1 MKQWFK
7 IIVKDAEGYLE
18 GTEFIKAENEQ
29 EAIAEITENW
39 SDYAYTDDVS
49 EYKLESDRLS
59 YKEQDD
65 CDYRDAVAAFM
76 ADNCTKAEAERHI
89 KNGSEAIKA
98 SEWAQYIKDNDLR
111 DGEGE
116 LLSAEDA
123 EKELDARSV
132 NVNGVEYFLL
142 YVL

>member
-1 MKQWFK
+1 MEMK
-7 IIVKDAEGYLE
+7 
-18 GTEFIKAENEQ
+18 
-29 EAIAEITENW
+29 
-39 SDYAYTDDVS
+39 
-49 EYKLESDRLS
+49 KLVEL
-59 YKEQDD
+59 
-65 CDYRDAVAAFM
+65 FM

-116 LLSAEDA
+116 LLSADDA
-123 EKELDARSV
+123 KKELDARSV
-132 NVNGVEYFLL
+132 TVDGVEYFLL

>member
-1 MKQWFK
+1 MGMK
-7 IIVKDAEGYLE
+7 
-18 GTEFIKAENEQ
+18 
-29 EAIAEITENW
+29 
-39 SDYAYTDDVS
+39 
-49 EYKLESDRLS
+49 KLVEL
-59 YKEQDD
+59 
-65 CDYRDAVAAFM
+65 FM

-98 SEWAQYIKDNDLR
+98 SKWVQYIRDNDLR
-111 DGEGE
+111 GGEGE

-123 EKELDARSV
+123 KKELDARSV